1 MSQLVFKEADKSKDI
16 YRNTAFSTNKNISMH
31 RWVNWVAG
39 FSSEFV
45 EQALSLHLP
54 NPNSDQVI
62 LDPFGG
68 VGTTPVTAF
77 LRGHSVI
84 SYDINPFAVLV
95 QKTKLFGITNPL
107 SKSLY
112 DYIRNFEDHM
122 VNGTQPTSKI
132 PDGFTSRVPFYSE
145 KVLKKVLKV
154 WDYINSIEDQ
164 YVSDLFRIAFGAT
177 MVSYSNYSYEP
188 SLGSR
193 VAAGRPEIEDADV
206 CQVMAEKLLEI
217 YSDLSTIKRSVPKEQ
232 TFRVINGSF
241 MRSDLV
247 NSSIDMIITSPP
259 YLNNY
264 HYLRNTRPHLYWL
277 GFAKNPKD
285 LKYLENDNYGKYWQT
300 VREAKYKTSLIF
312 KSDWLQDI
320 INQLSAVQ
328 LDKGLYSGQGWA
340 NYATE
345 YFNDTYYFL
354 RKAFKSLKIDGE
366 ALIVVGNSIVK
377 GINLPI
383 DQVFVHIGQ
392 MIGFKE
398 SEIYIVRDTRVGS
411 SIVGTGLRAE
421 GKGTKLYEVVVRLK
435 R

>member
-1 MSQLVFKEADKSKDI
+1 MTQQIFKEVDRSKDV
-16 YRNTAFSTNKNISMH
+16 YRNTAFSTNKSVPMH

-39 FSSEFV
+39 FSSDFV

-54 NPNSDQVI
+54 SPSSNQII

-68 VGTTPVTAF
+68 VGTTPITAF

-84 SYDINPFAVLV
+84 SFDINPFAALV
-95 QKTKLFGITNPL
+95 QRTKLIGITNPL
-107 SKSLY
+107 SSSLY
-112 DYIRNFEDHM
+112 DHIRRFEDHM
-122 VNGTQPTSKI
+122 VDGIQPMSRI
-132 PDGFTSRVPFYSE
+132 PEGFTSRVPFYSE
-145 KVLKKVLKV
+145 KVLGKVLKA
-154 WDYINSIEDQ
+154 WDYINTIEDDHI
-164 YVSDLFRIAFGAT
+164 SDLFRVAFGAT

-206 CQVMAEKLLEI
+206 CQVIAEKLLEI
-217 YSDLSTIKRSVPKEQ
+217 YSDLSTVKRPILTDQ
-232 TFRVINGSF
+232 TFKVINGSF
-241 MRSDLV
+241 MRSDLKSDSV
-247 NSSIDMIITSPP
+247 DMIITSPP

-300 VREAKYKTSLIF
+300 VREAKYETSLIF
-312 KSDWLQDI
+312 KSNWLQDLA
-320 INQLSAVQ
+320 NQLAEVQ
-328 LDKGLYSGQGWA
+328 SDKGLYSGKGWS
-340 NYATE
+340 NYAIE

-354 RKAFKSLKIDGE
+354 KKAFASLKIGGE

-398 SEIYIVRDTRVGS
+398 SEIYIVRDARIGS
-411 SIVGTGLRAE
+411 SIVGTGLRTE
-421 GKGTKLYEVVVRLK
+421 GKGIKLYEVVVRLK
-435 R
+435 K